1 MSTFANLMMQ
11 TAGGT
16 VTRGHIDNLYAD
28 NYPVSA
34 TNLDADYAYVG
45 MNGGTL
51 SLQGDV
57 GQLFISGGSAN
68 ISGYVTSGIYCGSS
82 YTGSALSATITG
94 DVSGGLNYNDVSG
107 AYIVISGNLS
117 GGATG
122 YGSGG
127 NALVLYGSADV
138 ISCNGNGNYLDLYGS
153 CGSYTGGGLMIN
165 SGATVSS
172 AYVGMGYND
181 SAYVDGVCSTLDMY
195 GSSVCVN
202 AAGSVGYLHLYAGV
216 VSMYG
221 GIGTLDIDSS
231 YSNPNYGS
239 TFYPADINAGGH
251 VSSLMLNA
259 SSACVTVNS
268 GGVVSGGIIQPG
280 ASLYVASGGSA
291 NISSASDTT
300 NITVQDGGIVTYY

>member
-28 NYPVSA
+28 NFPVSA

-45 MNGGTL
+45 TNGGTL
-51 SLQGDV
+51 DMSGDV

-68 ISGYVTSGIYCGSS
+68 ISGNVTSGVYCGSN

-94 DVSGGLNYNDVSG
+94 DVAGGLNYQDASG

-127 NALVLYGSADV
+127 NSLVLYGSADV
-138 ISCNGNGNYLDLYGS
+138 ISCNGSGNYLDLYGS
-153 CGSYTGGGLMIN
+153 CGSYAGGGLMIN

-172 AYVGMGYND
+172 AFVGMGDHD
-181 SAYVDGVCSTLDMY
+181 SAYIAGVCSTLDMN
-195 GSSVCVN
+195 GSSAGVN
-202 AAGSVGYLHLYAGV
+202 VTGSVGYLHLFAGV
-216 VSMYG
+216 VSAWG

-231 YSNPNYGS
+231 YNNPNYGS
-239 TFYPADINAGGH
+239 TFYPADINSGGT
-251 VSSLMLNA
+251 VGNLLVNA
-259 SSACVTVNS
+259 SSACVTINS
-268 GGVVSGGIIQPG
+268 GGVVSGGMIQPG

-291 NISSASDTT
+291 HISSASDTS
-300 NITVQDGGIVTYY
+300 NITIQDGGIVTYY